1 MDTRNFII
9 RHLEDSIRTKERI
22 IEQCIDSIQSVA
34 NVMTDALNKG
44 HKILLCGNGGSA
56 ADSQHLAAELVIRLS
71 HEVVRPGLPA
81 IALNTDTS
89 ILTAGGNDIGFS
101 NVFARQIEALGQA
114 GDILIGISTSGNSEN
129 ILKALHTAGEK
140 GLQTI
145 GFLGGNGGK
154 AAALCDH
161 SIIIPS
167 ENVQHIQEAHI
178 TVGHIIIELV
188 ERKLFNS

>member
-9 RHLEDSIRTKERI
+9 HHLEDSIRTKERI
-22 IEQCIDSIQSVA
+22 IEQCISSIQSVA
-34 NVMTDALNKG
+34 DVMADTLSKG
-44 HKILLCGNGGSA
+44 HKILFCGNGGSA

-71 HEVVRPGLPA
+71 HEVMRPGLPA

-101 NVFARQIEALGQA
+101 NVFARQVEALGRA
-114 GDILIGISTSGNSEN
+114 GDIIVGISTSGNSEN
-129 ILKALHTAGEK
+129 ILKALDTAGEK
-140 GLQTI
+140 GLKTI

-167 ENVQHIQEAHI
+167 ENVQHIQESHI

-188 ERKLFNS
+188 EMVLFQ